1 MMRYKAA
8 FVVLLL
14 PAGTA
19 LAASSDAWQ
28 EFAATVQAKCL
39 TAAKSVIEAP
49 QAIVD
54 PYGSERY
61 GLAIV
66 TGKAKGADTTISHI
80 CVMDKETQTAEL
92 GSELTADQVAVTAG
106 H

>member
-1 MMRYKAA
+1 MLKYKAT

-19 LAASSDAWQ
+19 LAASSEAWQ
-28 EFAATVQAKCL
+28 EFAATVQAKYL
-39 TAAKSVIEAP
+39 AAAESIIEAP
-49 QAIVD
+49 QAVVD
-54 PYGSERY
+54 PYGSERF

-66 TGKAKGADTTISHI
+66 TGKAKGADATISHI